1 MRGRDLSAREGD
13 LEILARG
20 LPLVDERLQST
31 KLIMDHSRVNCARE
45 ERLKMAEE
53 REIRA

>member
-20 LPLVDERLQST
+20 LPLVDERLQFT